1 MSEQVTQVVAMVDDL
16 VNLVAIHG
24 FAYPPAYEARERLIA
39 RLNEQLPDDDELTA
53 AMVAE
58 VRKNPAWFKHQT
70 ERLPITIVA
79 REIDFNYGGK
89 PDANTHRDEPAA
101 VIRHTIH
108 AGSDPYVRIAQLEAE
123 LVREAQRTASEKLRA
138 DQMTSQHRMQAA
150 MAAEARGND

>member
-1 MSEQVTQVVAMVDDL
+1 MSEQVTQVVAMVDEL
-16 VNLVAIHG
+16 VNLVEIHG
-24 FAYPPAYEARERLIA
+24 FAHFNSGKARERLIA
-39 RLNEQLPDDDELTA
+39 RLNELLPDDDGLTA
-53 AMVAE
+53 ALVAG
-58 VRKNPAWFKHQT
+58 VRANALAWYKQQT
-70 ERLPITIVA
+70 VRTFVA
-79 REIDFNYGGK
+79 REININYGGK

-101 VIRHTIH
+101 VIRHTIR